1 MAETQG
7 AGGPAPTQPL
17 SRYSRETLER
27 FVELALEELDRR
39 DGDPEAEPS
48 EGDLDHLA
56 DDDAL
61 PRHRHR
67 FTPIKATIRRNP
79 R

>member
-7 AGGPAPTQPL
+7 AGGSAPTQPL
-17 SRYSRETLER
+17 SRYPREALEY
-27 FVELALEELDRR
+27 FVELVLEELDRR
-39 DGDPEAEPS
+39 DGDPDAEPS
-48 EGDLDHLA
+48 EGDLDYLA

-61 PRHRHR
+61 PRYRHR
-67 FTPIKATIRRNP
+67 FTPTTALIRRNP